1 MTSTFA
7 CSELGF
13 VCHRVFAAESSD
25 DVVVAA
31 AEHLESFH
39 RVETSAE
46 SLRTYIAEFVR
57 ESNSASPDPLSSN
70 GAPRPGMIT
79 SLLERLRGV
88 GDRLADNDRS
98 QLGRVVVHY
107 RMIPLAGRA
116 SILVVG
122 LLAVLMVGLLYRTA
136 SNAASIQERTA
147 TIAESGQGINEYADS
162 IMQLDRTSQLA
173 EGIAES
179 VEPLQDDL
187 SAIAKSSAIIKA
199 NLKSIDTSS
208 SSINQSSSLINE
220 SAGTIR
226 KDVATVAN
234 TVGPINT
241 RLAGINTNATQIL
254 HTAEAMRRGV
264 NLISTHLGRASDLAS
279 LILADATGIDTR
291 LKETDHYAA
300 CIDNG
305 LNGGSPC

>member
-7 CSELGF
+7 CAELGF
-13 VCHRVFAAESSD
+13 VCHRVFVAESSD

-31 AEHLESFH
+31 AEHLESVH
-39 RVETSAE
+39 QVETSAE
-46 SLRTYIAEFVR
+46 SLQTYLAEFVR
-57 ESNSASPDPLSSN
+57 ESNSASTDPIRSN
-70 GAPRPGMIT
+70 GTPRARVNA
-79 SLLERLRGV
+79 SLLERLRAV

-98 QLGRVVVHY
+98 QLGRTVVRY

-116 SILVVG
+116 SILIVG
-122 LLAVLMVGLLYRTA
+122 LLAVVMVGLLYRTA
-136 SNAASIQERTA
+136 SNAASIRERTA
-147 TIAESGQGINEYADS
+147 TIAQSGQGINEYADS
-162 IMQLDRTSQLA
+162 IMQLGRTSQLA
-173 EGIAES
+173 EGVAES

-187 SAIAKSSAIIKA
+187 SEIAKSSAIIKA

-208 SSINQSSSLINE
+208 SSINQSSNLISG

-234 TVGPINT
+234 TVGLINT
-241 RLAGINTNATQIL
+241 SLAGINTNATQIL

-279 LILADATGIDTR
+279 LILADARGIDTR
-291 LKETDHYAA
+291 LEKTDHYAA

>member
-1 MTSTFA
+1 MTSSFS

-13 VCHRVFAAESSD
+13 VCHRVFVAESSV

-31 AEHLESFH
+31 AEHLERSH
-39 RVETSAE
+39 QVETSAE
-46 SLRTYIAEFVR
+46 SLRSYISEFVH
-57 ESNSASPDPLSSN
+57 ESNSASPDPLSPN
-70 GAPRPGMIT
+70 GVPRPGMNT
-79 SLLERLRGV
+79 SLLGRLRGV
-88 GDRLADNDRS
+88 GDRLAGNDRS
-98 QLGRVVVHY
+98 QLGRLVVHY

-122 LLAVLMVGLLYRTA
+122 VLAVLMVGLLYRTA

-147 TIAESGQGINEYADS
+147 TIAQSGRGINEYSDS

-179 VEPLQDDL
+179 VEPLQGDL
-187 SAIAKSSAIIKA
+187 SAIAKSSAIIRA
-199 NLKSIDTSS
+199 NLESIDTSS
-208 SSINQSSSLINE
+208 SSINQSSSSITE

-226 KDVATVAN
+226 KDVATVADTVEPMN
-234 TVGPINT
+234 TS
-241 RLAGINTNATQIL
+241 LAGINTNATQIL

-264 NLISTHLGRASDLAS
+264 NLISTHLGRASDLAT
-279 LILADATGIDTR
+279 LILADATGIETR
-291 LKETDHYAA
+291 LKRTDHYAA